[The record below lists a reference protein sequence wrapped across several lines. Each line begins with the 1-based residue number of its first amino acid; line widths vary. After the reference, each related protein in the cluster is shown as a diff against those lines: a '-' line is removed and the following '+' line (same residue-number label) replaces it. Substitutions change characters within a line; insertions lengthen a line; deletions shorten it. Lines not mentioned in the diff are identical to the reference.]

1 MATEKERELMREIID
16 LALDVTLSD
25 APISIGA
32 HYIGHI
38 HAFEIDVHK
47 ESPLERLN
55 ECAEW
60 VNLSAKDDIWSEK
73 QSIEGLKLL
82 LTQVKKHHKDYD
94 ADGIRLEVAK

>member
-1 MATEKERELMREIID
+1 MATEKERELMREIMD

-25 APISIGA
+25 AIISIGA

-38 HAFEIDVHK
+38 HAFEIDIHK
-47 ESPLERLN
+47 EDPLERLN

-73 QSIEGLKLL
+73 QSIEGLELL
-82 LTQVKKHHKDYD
+82 LTQVKKYHKDYD

>member
-1 MATEKERELMREIID
+1 MATEKERELMREIMY

-25 APISIGA
+25 SPISIGA

-38 HAFEIDVHK
+38 HAFEIDIHK
-47 ESPLERLN
+47 EDTLERLN
-55 ECAEW
+55 KCAEW

-73 QSIEGLKLL
+73 QSIEGLELL
-82 LTQVKKHHKDYD
+82 LNQVKKYHKDYD